1 MTYRVEWSQQALA
14 SIFDIYQYI
23 AVFNPPAAQRVANRL
38 REAGDGLC
46 EFPQRGRTWSSDFR
60 ELTVVWPYVIRY
72 SIEVNVVTIIRIR
85 HGARQPD

>member
-1 MTYRVEWSQQALA
+1 M
-14 SIFDIYQYI
+14 
-23 AVFNPPAAQRVANRL
+23 FNPPAAQRMANRL

-46 EFPQRGRTWSSDFR
+46 DFPRRGRVWTTELR

-72 SIEVNVVTIIRIR
+72 SIEANVFTITRIR